1 MADNVKILG
10 TAGSI
15 RKASFNRSA
24 LHAAQKLAPE
34 GASIE
39 IFEIDGL
46 PGFNQDDEKNPS
58 AKVTELKAKILG
70 VRFGAVLSKRAMNC
84 TPTFHQGHRF
94 FQSRVKTSQYRLA
107 GASVLIPVHPLVE
120 K

>member
-24 LHAAQKLAPE
+24 LRAAQKLAPE

-39 IFEIDGL
+39 IFEIDRL
-46 PGFNQDDEKNPS
+46 PGFNQDDEKN
-58 AKVTELKAKILG
+58 
-70 VRFGAVLSKRAMNC
+70 
-84 TPTFHQGHRF
+84 
-94 FQSRVKTSQYRLA
+94 
-107 GASVLIPVHPLVE
+107 
-120 K
+120 